1 MGEPA
6 SACPRRWIRKTN
18 ILSIIR
24 PKIVVLDG
32 ATLNPGDLDWGRLAQ
47 LGDCEFYDRTPVAD
61 IVPRASQA
69 EIILTNKVPLGRE
82 TIEAIPRLRYI
93 GVTAT
98 GYNIVD
104 VDAAAESKIV
114 VSNVP
119 AYGTLSVAQMAF
131 AHLLNLAQN
140 VGGHASAV
148 REGRWSRAPDWCFWD
163 TPQVELAG
171 MTIGIVG
178 LGRIGQAMAR
188 AAQAFDMAVVA
199 SVGRSNDRMP
209 EIPRVSLDALF
220 SVSDVVS
227 IHCPLTP
234 QTEELVNRE
243 RLALMKPTAYLIN
256 TSRGQLIDEAALA
269 EALNSS
275 KLAGA
280 GLDVLSSEPPRGD
293 NPLLTA
299 KNCFI
304 TPHIAWATQS
314 SRRRLLDMA
323 VDNVEAF
330 LQGHPINVV
339 GRPPG
344 GT

>member
-1 MGEPA
+1 M
-6 SACPRRWIRKTN
+6 
-18 ILSIIR
+18 
-24 PKIVVLDG
+24 DG
-32 ATLNPGDLDWGRLAQ
+32 AALNPGDLDWGRLVQ
-47 LGDCEFYDRTPVAD
+47 LGECEFYDRTPVAD

-69 EIILTNKVPLGRE
+69 EIILTNKVPLRRE
-82 TIEAIPRLRYI
+82 TIEALPQLRYI

-104 VDAAAESKIV
+104 VDAAAESNVV

-119 AYGTLSVAQMAF
+119 TYGTLSVAQMAF
-131 AHLLNLAQN
+131 AHLLNLTQN
-140 VGGHASAV
+140 VAGHASAV
-148 REGRWSRAPDWCFWD
+148 RDGRWSRSPDWCFWD

-178 LGRIGQAMAR
+178 LGRIGQALAR
-188 AAQAFDMAVVA
+188 AAQAFEMVVIA
-199 SVGRSNDRMP
+199 SMINSNDRMP
-209 EIPRVSLDALF
+209 DIPRVPLDALF

-234 QTEELVNRE
+234 QTEKLVNRQ

-280 GLDVLSSEPPRGD
+280 GLDVLASEPPRGD

-323 VDNVEAF
+323 VDNVKAF
-330 LQGHPINVV
+330 LQGHPTNVV
-339 GRPPG
+339 SRPPDG
-344 GT
+344 K